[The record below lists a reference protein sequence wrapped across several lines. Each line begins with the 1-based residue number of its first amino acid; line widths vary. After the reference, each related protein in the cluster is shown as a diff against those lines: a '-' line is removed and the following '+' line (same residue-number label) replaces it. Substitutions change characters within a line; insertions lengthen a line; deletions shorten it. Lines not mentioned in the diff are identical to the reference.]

1 MLFNRSFKLAN
12 AIILLFMCV
21 YVSKV
26 SAAVLVNETTKISVV
41 EQSDVAQIEALMTS
55 YQDILNNKNVDNVK
69 TVYTADAQFIGDNFP
84 TATGVN
90 NINALYGDFLSK
102 LDFNI
107 RFEILEVALNKD
119 FGFIQTISTGSI
131 SPKGN
136 GSPKGALAGNE
147 EANREIFI
155 VKKITNEWQIYRYIF
170 TAELK

>member
-1 MLFNRSFKLAN
+1 MLFNRNFKLVN
-12 AIILLFMCV
+12 AVILLFMCV

-26 SAAVLVNETTKISVV
+26 SAAVSVDENTKISVV
-41 EQSDVAQIEALMTS
+41 DQSDLAQIEALMTS

-90 NINALYGDFLSK
+90 NIDALYGDFLSK

-119 FGFIQTISTGSI
+119 FGFIQTISTGTI
-131 SPKGN
+131 T
-136 GSPKGALAGNE
+136 PKGALAGNE

-155 VKKITNEWQIYRYIF
+155 VKKINNAWKIYRYIF